1 MSKPSVEPPVDR
13 LERLEQNATLL
24 AQQLKQAERN
34 LSGLKWIF
42 FGMILVIGVA
52 VTLAV
57 QSGIIRLDAFG
68 GESVSKTV
76 NSQEYGLHNREG
88 KRVVL
93 SDYDKFGYPSLVL
106 MDINL
111 NYRMGLKVWPLPGG
125 EGMPSLVFYDHSG
138 LRGNFRM
145 EEQGEIVV
153 NLLGQKGKGGITMK
167 VTEDGNPSMKFT
179 DKAGKVLFEVPTPTN

>member
-1 MSKPSVEPPVDR
+1 MDR
-13 LERLEQNATLL
+13 LERLEQTAALL

-57 QSGIIRLDAFG
+57 QAGIIRLDELGA
-68 GESVSKTV
+68 SVSKTV

-93 SDYDKFGYPSLVL
+93 SDYDKFGYPSLVF

-111 NYRMGLKVWPLPGG
+111 NYKMGLKVWPLPGG
-125 EGMPSLVFYDHSG
+125 EGMPSLVFYDGSG

-179 DKAGKVLFEVPTPTN
+179 DKSGKVLFEAPTPTN